1 MRTLNIALTFLFN
14 IFFCMSLL
22 AYDFDDLL
30 SVNHTFENYYLKP
43 VKKQSRAIASTPSLQ
58 KEEKNL
64 SPFLDQGV
72 NLDVNGNGKDDTWRT
87 FKAGRL
93 VSSKSDLNE
102 DGKIVDINEGLKPKS
117 KKSVKSDK
125 LARYVMEVNSKTV
138 KNKNIKLGD
147 YIQIEKIKK
156 LG

>member
-1 MRTLNIALTFLFN
+1 MIKIVIAVLLIAILCIKIYDVIMKYRESYKNVFN
-14 IFFCMSLL
+14 
-22 AYDFDDLL
+22 
-30 SVNHTFENYYLKP
+30 
-43 VKKQSRAIASTPSLQ
+43 
-58 KEEKNL
+58 
-64 SPFLDQGV
+64 
-72 NLDVNGNGKDDTWRT
+72 
-87 FKAGRL
+87 FKCVV
-93 VSSKSDLNE
+93 VSSDKLRKKGLMYRKKKLKDSQGMLFDFKEPMAISLWMKNTFIPLDAIYLNE

-156 LG
+156 LD

>member
-1 MRTLNIALTFLFN
+1 MIKIVIAVLLIAILCIKIYDVIMKYRESYKNVFN
-14 IFFCMSLL
+14 
-22 AYDFDDLL
+22 
-30 SVNHTFENYYLKP
+30 
-43 VKKQSRAIASTPSLQ
+43 
-58 KEEKNL
+58 
-64 SPFLDQGV
+64 
-72 NLDVNGNGKDDTWRT
+72 
-87 FKAGRL
+87 FKCVV
-93 VSSKSDLNE
+93 VSSDKLRKKGLMYRKKKLKDSQGMLFDFKEPMAISLWMKNTFIPLDAIYLNE

>member
-1 MRTLNIALTFLFN
+1 MIKIVIAILLIAILCIKIKLKDSQGMLFDFKEPMAISLWMKNTFIPL
-14 IFFCMSLL
+14 
-22 AYDFDDLL
+22 D
-30 SVNHTFENYYLKP
+30 
-43 VKKQSRAIASTPSLQ
+43 AIY
-58 KEEKNL
+58 
-64 SPFLDQGV
+64 
-72 NLDVNGNGKDDTWRT
+72 
-87 FKAGRL
+87 
-93 VSSKSDLNE
+93 LNE

>member
-1 MRTLNIALTFLFN
+1 MIKIVIAVLLLVILGMKIYDVAIKYKESYKNVFNFKCVVVSTDKLRKKGLMYRRKKLKDNQGMLFDFKEPMAISLWMKNTFIPL
-14 IFFCMSLL
+14 
-22 AYDFDDLL
+22 D
-30 SVNHTFENYYLKP
+30 
-43 VKKQSRAIASTPSLQ
+43 AIY
-58 KEEKNL
+58 
-64 SPFLDQGV
+64 
-72 NLDVNGNGKDDTWRT
+72 
-87 FKAGRL
+87 
-93 VSSKSDLNE
+93 LNE

-125 LARYVMEVNSKTV
+125 LARYVMEVNSNTV

>member
-1 MRTLNIALTFLFN
+1 MIKIVIAVLLIAILCIKIYDVIMKYRESYKNVFNFKCVVVSTDKLRKKGLMYRKKKLKDSQGMLFDFKEPMAISLWMKNTFIPL
-14 IFFCMSLL
+14 
-22 AYDFDDLL
+22 D
-30 SVNHTFENYYLKP
+30 
-43 VKKQSRAIASTPSLQ
+43 AIY
-58 KEEKNL
+58 
-64 SPFLDQGV
+64 
-72 NLDVNGNGKDDTWRT
+72 
-87 FKAGRL
+87 
-93 VSSKSDLNE
+93 LNE

-156 LG
+156 LD

>member
-1 MRTLNIALTFLFN
+1 MIKIVIAILLIAILCIKIYDVIMKYRESYKNVFNFKCVVVSTDKLRKKGLMYRKKKLKDSQGMLFDFKEPMAISLWMKNTFIPL
-14 IFFCMSLL
+14 
-22 AYDFDDLL
+22 D
-30 SVNHTFENYYLKP
+30 
-43 VKKQSRAIASTPSLQ
+43 AIY
-58 KEEKNL
+58 
-64 SPFLDQGV
+64 
-72 NLDVNGNGKDDTWRT
+72 
-87 FKAGRL
+87 
-93 VSSKSDLNE
+93 LNE

>member
-1 MRTLNIALTFLFN
+1 MIKIVIAVLLIAILCIKIYDVIMKYRESYKNVFNFKCVVVSTDKLRKKGLMYRKKKLKDSQGMLFDFKEPMAISLWMKNTFIPL
-14 IFFCMSLL
+14 
-22 AYDFDDLL
+22 D
-30 SVNHTFENYYLKP
+30 
-43 VKKQSRAIASTPSLQ
+43 AIY
-58 KEEKNL
+58 
-64 SPFLDQGV
+64 
-72 NLDVNGNGKDDTWRT
+72 
-87 FKAGRL
+87 
-93 VSSKSDLNE
+93 LNE

-117 KKSVKSDK
+117 KKSVKYDK